1 MGIEREAHEVLGVS
15 RDADWPAV
23 RSAFRSLARRFHPD
37 GAAPDCGRMAEINEA
52 YEHLERQRKAEL
64 HPQAHR
70 VPVGPG
76 ASGSWAATT
85 SASPAEGGLLRR
97 MAAARDVESPVI
109 DFGQYAGWRIIDVAE
124 CDPRYLH
131 WLSRHSSGVR
141 YRAAIGRVLGN
152 LEVGRR
158 AALTGAFG
166 SS

>member
-1 MGIEREAHEVLGVS
+1 MAIEREAHEVLGVS

-23 RSAFRSLARRFHPD
+23 RRAYRSLARRFHPD

-52 YEHLERQRKAEL
+52 YEHLERQRR

-85 SASPAEGGLLRR
+85 SASPAEGGLLSR
-97 MAAARDVESPVI
+97 MAAARDVGSPVI
-109 DFGQYAGWRIIDVAE
+109 DFGQYAGWRIVDVAAH
-124 CDPRYLH
+124 DPRYLL

-141 YRAAIGRVLGN
+141 YRAAISRVLDN
-152 LEVGRR
+152 PEVGRR
-158 AALTGAFG
+158 AAFVGAFG
-166 SS
+166 AR

>member
-1 MGIEREAHEVLGVS
+1 MGMEREAHEVLGVS

-23 RSAFRSLARRFHPD
+23 RRAYRSLARRFHPD

-52 YEHLERQRKAEL
+52 YEHLERQRREL

-76 ASGSWAATT
+76 ASGSWAATF
-85 SASPAEGGLLRR
+85 SAPQAEGGLLRR
-97 MAAARDVESPVI
+97 MAAARDAESPVI
-109 DFGQYAGWRIIDVAE
+109 DFGQYAGWRIVDVAAH
-124 CDPRYLH
+124 DPRYLV

-141 YRAAIGRVLGN
+141 YRAAISRVLDN
-152 LEVGRR
+152 PEVGRR

-166 SS
+166 LR